1 MSKVFGGFAPV
12 CKIKVELSV
21 ERHPEGGGDKDA
33 QVVGARG
40 GVIVRHKGD
49 PVRRLLTLHLFFNS
63 SYFVLPF
70 CCTAIYINGLPNS
83 KLDNTYGCRKVRC
96 I

>member
-49 PVRRLLTLHLFFNS
+49 PVS
-63 SYFVLPF
+63 EYS
-70 CCTAIYINGLPNS
+70 
-83 KLDNTYGCRKVRC
+83 
-96 I
+96 